1 MDLSSPLWLAHD
13 TQLIVCCLLAII
25 AIIVLISACKLTPFL
40 SILIGTFIAGIGAGL
55 PPEIVAKAFSKG
67 AGSILGEAGI
77 IISMGAML
85 GALMAESGAADQIAS
100 TLLRHARGK
109 ALP

>member
-55 PPEIVAKAFSKG
+55 PPEIVAKAFS
-67 AGSILGEAGI
+67 
-77 IISMGAML
+77 
-85 GALMAESGAADQIAS
+85 
-100 TLLRHARGK
+100 
-109 ALP
+109 